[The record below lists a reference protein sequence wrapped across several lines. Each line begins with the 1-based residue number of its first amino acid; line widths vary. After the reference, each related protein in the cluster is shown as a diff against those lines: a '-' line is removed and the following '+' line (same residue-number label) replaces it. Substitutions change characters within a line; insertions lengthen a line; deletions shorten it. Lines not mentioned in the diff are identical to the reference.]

1 VDDVLSFSKLDA
13 SMLSLRPKPSRPS
26 RQLAST
32 LKMFEPELRKQNMD
46 FSFCVDTTYEDCEVG
61 TVMADLLRIR
71 QVVVN
76 LISNAIKFT
85 ARRDGEKKITVS
97 VAASRTRYVL

>member
-1 VDDVLSFSKLDA
+1 
-13 SMLSLRPKPSRPS
+13 
-26 RQLAST
+26 
-32 LKMFEPELRKQNMD
+32 MD

-61 TVMADLLRIR
+61 TVMADLLRIG